1 MTDAFGERDEEQAG
15 RPPWLS
21 ILVGSLSLI
30 VGVLTVGAVV
40 LSILAYSQAL
50 TDIHEIESSRK
61 ASILLSCEEQNTRNA
76 HTVAALDHL
85 LAVAVREHPASAQQV
100 AASRASTLLLIDA
113 LAPVENCNARVIRF
127 TKH

>member
-1 MTDAFGERDEEQAG
+1 VNRNAFGIETNGES

-21 ILVGSLSLI
+21 IFVGALCLI

-61 ASILLSCEEQNTRNA
+61 SSILLSCEEQNKRNE
-76 HTVAALDHL
+76 HTVVALDHL
-85 LAVAVREHPASAQQV
+85 LAQAVKEHPASAQQV
-100 AASRASTLLLIDA
+100 AASRASTVLLIDA
-113 LAPVENCNARVIRF
+113 LAPVENCGARVLRF